1 MLITHTV
8 DQALTVC
15 TVIDNLQCSVLCHH
29 LGKGLC
35 DLILVAFFHCLK
47 SLICI
52 WCGKYSLWIKDR
64 IRLGCKA
71 VTGLYTAKLSNGT
84 DIPCKKLRNFD
95 RFGTFHDIKLVY
107 TLLCSLLYIKKCII
121 GFQHTGAYLDQR
133 IFTKER
139 IRDSLKYIG
148 GFCLGKVIIGL
159 KDLVSLLCDTIAGT
173 SAWAWEV
180 TADIIQKVRYTAK
193 VHR

>member
-1 MLITHTV
+1 MLIAHTI
-8 DQALTVC
+8 DQALAVS
-15 TVIDNLQCSVLCHH
+15 TVIDNLKSSVLCHH

-35 DLILVAFFHCLK
+35 DLILIALLHCLK

-52 WCGKYSLWIKDR
+52 WCGKYSLRIKDR

-71 VTGLYTAKLSNGT
+71 VTGLYTAKLGNGT

-107 TLLCSLLYIKKCII
+107 TLLCSFLYIKKCII

-139 IRDSLKYIG
+139 IRDGLKYIG

>member
-1 MLITHTV
+1 MLIAHTI
-8 DQALTVC
+8 DQALTVG
-15 TVIDNLQCSVLCHH
+15 TVIDNLKRSVLCHH

-35 DLILVAFFHCLK
+35 DLILIALLHCLK

-52 WCGKYSLWIKDR
+52 WCGKYSLRIKDR
-64 IRLGCKA
+64 VRLSCKA
-71 VTGLYTAKLSNGT
+71 VTGLYAAKFGNGT
-84 DIPCKKLRNFD
+84 DITCKKLRNFD
-95 RFGTFHDIKLVY
+95 RFGTFQNIEFIY
-107 TLLCSLLYIKKCII
+107 TLLCSLLYIEKCII

-139 IRDSLKYIG
+139 ICDGLKYIG
-148 GFCLGKVIIGL
+148 RFCLGKVIIGL